1 MPIARAV
8 RPMIRR
14 SLLGFVLLLAAASA
28 GRAQPP
34 EIRIAQQFGISY
46 LPFMVMKERHLLEQF
61 ARQAGLA
68 EPVVT
73 WAQFSGA
80 AAMNDALLSGNLD
93 IASGGVGPLVTL
105 WSRTAHG
112 VKVRAIAALGSIPN
126 ELNTNRPDI
135 HSLRDFTDQDRIALP
150 SVGVGFQSVVLEMAA
165 EQAFGPGQSKR
176 LDSLTISMPH
186 PDAAA
191 ALLSGRSE
199 ITAHFTSPPFQQQE
213 REDPRVHRVLSSYDV
228 LGGPHSFNLLWCT
241 TRFHDA
247 NPALV
252 GALIA
257 GLDAAMDFITS
268 DPRGA
273 AELYVVAEKSKLPLA
288 TVQALIT
295 APENRYTTVPES
307 VMKFAEFQYRTGQVK
322 ERAADWKDLFFPELH
337 DRPGS

>member
-1 MPIARAV
+1 MTRLWCLALA
-8 RPMIRR
+8 
-14 SLLGFVLLLAAASA
+14 LLLAAVSA
-28 GRAQPP
+28 ARAEPLR

-46 LPFMVMKERHLLEQF
+46 LPFVVMKEQHLLERF

-73 WAQFSGA
+73 WDQFSGA

-93 IASGGVGPLVTL
+93 VASGGVAPLVTL
-105 WSRTAHG
+105 WARTIHG
-112 VKVRAIAALGSIPN
+112 LKVRAIAALGSMPN
-126 ELNTNRPDI
+126 ELNSNRADV
-135 HSLRDFTDQDRIALP
+135 HSLRDFTDKDRIALP
-150 SVGVGFQSVVLEMAA
+150 AVGVSFQSVVLEMAA
-165 EQAFGPGQSKR
+165 EQAFGPGQSNR
-176 LDSLTISMPH
+176 LDPLTVSMPH

-213 REDPRVHRVLSSYDV
+213 REDGRIHRVLSSYDV
-228 LGGPHSFNLLWCT
+228 LGGPHSFNLVWCT
-241 TRFHDA
+241 TRFHDTH
-247 NPALV
+247 PEIVKALV
-252 GALIA
+252 A
-257 GLDAAMDFITS
+257 GLDAAMDFIKA

-273 AELYVVAEKSKLPLA
+273 AELYIVAEKSKLPLA
-288 TVQALIT
+288 VVQDLIT

-322 ERAADWKDLFFPELH
+322 EQAAGWQDLFFPEMR